1 MWLCS
6 RSLMIGLMLLVS
18 VVLLAPATS
27 ERGRES
33 DPCPRRPP
41 ANRLDEWRLPGPRAP
56 LLP

>member
-1 MWLCS
+1 MRVSS
-6 RSLMIGLMLLVS
+6 RSLMIGLVLLVS
-18 VVLLAPATS
+18 VVLLAPTTS

-33 DPCPRRPP
+33 GPCPERPA